1 MTDGKL
7 TSQTCSEKAVEARYM
22 IRLTDNESA
31 KVMLLHI
38 AETWDRM
45 ATRLTERNGGDR
57 T

>member
-45 ATRLTERNGGDR
+45 ATRLAERNGGDR